1 MAADKEAAG
10 LSRVQM
16 YETNVYGEKHRGIQ
30 LLMIRP
36 GYNMFTENVIL
47 LHDYV

>member
-1 MAADKEAAG
+1 MAADKEAVG
-10 LSRVQM
+10 LSRVHM

-30 LLMIRP
+30 LIMIRP
-36 GYNMFTENVIL
+36 GYMFTENVIL